1 MLRERGYTSGPIEKM
16 RIKDLVQALIETD
29 AGHTDT
35 PRTKMTE
42 MTEMMTMKTKTQ
54 KIKTQKM
61 KTQKTKSHK
70 MEAQKM
76 NLATEKITKEP
87 PITAPRW
94 GS

>member
-1 MLRERGYTSGPIEKM
+1 MNAATQLVPWKTCELRTSFKLSLRPT
-16 RIKDLVQALIETD
+16 RA
-29 AGHTDT
+29 T
-35 PRTKMTE
+35 PRMTK
-42 MTEMMTMKTKTQ
+42 KTKTQ
-54 KIKTQKM
+54 KTKTQKM
-61 KTQKTKSHK
+61 KTQKMKTQKMKSHK

>member
-1 MLRERGYTSGPIEKM
+1 MAVPTYRYSTAMATTELTHKATCRKPH
-16 RIKDLVQALIETD
+16 LV
-29 AGHTDT
+29 H
-35 PRTKMTE
+35 M

-54 KIKTQKM
+54 KMKTQKM